1 MFFLYVVLGIIVL
14 LVLFAISIYN
24 KLIKLNINVEE
35 AFSSMDVF
43 LKKRYDLIPNLV
55 ETVKGYATHEKE
67 TLERVIQAR
76 NSALSASNP
85 EDVINANKDISMGL
99 KSIFALA
106 EGYPDLKANQGFLNL
121 QNQLTKIEEDI
132 SNSRL
137 YFNGATKVYNKEI
150 AIFPNF
156 IFANMLGFSKKPFFE
171 IEEAERENISVKF

>member
-1 MFFLYVVLGIIVL
+1 MIIYVVLGSIAVL
-14 LVLFAISIYN
+14 VFFAISIYN
-24 KLIKLNINVEE
+24 KLIALNINVEE

-55 ETVKGYATHEKE
+55 ETVKGYASHEKE
-67 TLERVIQAR
+67 TLEKVIQAR
-76 NSALSASNP
+76 NSALSTSKQK
-85 EDVINANKDISMGL
+85 DIIDANKDITMGL

-106 EGYPDLKANQGFLNL
+106 EGYPDLKANTGFVNL
-121 QNQLTKIEEDI
+121 QNQLTDIEEDDI

-156 IFANMLGFSKKPFFE
+156 IFANMLGFTKKTFFE
-171 IEEAERENISVKF
+171 ILELEKENVKVEF